1 MKGVGV
7 REREI
12 RAFPL
17 LFLCKLNPIPSRSS
31 LLLGTAPDGG
41 GKDQGLRARVPRVSW
56 PSIPLSLTLLTFVP
70 RGDLP
75 CLFPLSHLLH
85 TAVWKLL
92 VRDL

>member
-1 MKGVGV
+1 MGGGRKK
-7 REREI
+7 I
-12 RAFPL
+12 WTFPL

-41 GKDQGLRARVPRVSW
+41 GKDQGLRARMPRVSW

-70 RGDLP
+70 RGDLL

-85 TAVWKLL
+85 TAVWRLL
-92 VRDL
+92 VGDL